1 MAVRVR
7 RRMSVKKPTKAD
19 NLLQRHKEEYEAV
32 YAIAI
37 DEATAHLYN
46 RFVGFISESRIPL
59 YNVSVVLDILK
70 AEVTEQI
77 RKKQGLI

>member
-1 MAVRVR
+1 MDA
-7 RRMSVKKPTKAD
+7 MTAKKPTKAEK
-19 NLLQRHKEEYEAV
+19 LLQQHKEEYEAV
-32 YAIAI
+32 YALAI

-46 RFVGFISESRIPL
+46 RFIGFISESRIPL
-59 YNVSVVLDILK
+59 YSVSVVLDILK

>member
-1 MAVRVR
+1 MTA
-7 RRMSVKKPTKAD
+7 KKPTKA
-19 NLLQRHKEEYEAV
+19 NQLLQKHKEEYEAV
-32 YAIAI
+32 YALAI

-46 RFVGFISESRIPL
+46 RFIGFISESRIPL

>member
-1 MAVRVR
+1 MTA
-7 RRMSVKKPTKAD
+7 KKPTKAEK
-19 NLLQRHKEEYEAV
+19 LLQQHKEEYEAV
-32 YAIAI
+32 YALAI

-46 RFVGFISESRIPL
+46 RFIGFISESRIPL